1 MQLRAAG
8 SFSGGLNATS
18 RARYASVDECWDVVI
33 VGAGPAGSTAAGYL
47 APLGYH
53 TLLLERGRFPRHRIG
68 ESLLPSMMPVL
79 EDFGLVDACREAGFV
94 EKTGATFIWGRT
106 REPWDIRFGDTPFLP
121 SSVAFHVE
129 RSVFDQ
135 ILLDNARH
143 RGVCVRMN
151 ASGLG
156 PLLDGDRVVG
166 LTYRDNTTGRTRSV
180 EAKMVIDASG
190 SASAIGRRLTTRRY
204 DERMRQM
211 ALYSY
216 FRGIRGAGDFRSRH
230 IIVESCPKGW
240 FWFIPMNSERLGEVS
255 LGLVT
260 GKEFE
265 AEIQEMGPE
274 GFYDEALA
282 ESVYVRELLGPDATR
297 ISKMHGVRDWA
308 YSCDATA
315 GPGYYLAGDAAAF
328 LDPLLSTGVS
338 LAMLAG
344 YSASVCIHSALSDP
358 ALERPAATFYAD
370 NYRTMYEVTRDFLHY
385 FYAGNASMHPDELFW
400 KARSMLKFD
409 ENLGA
414 KQAFSFFVN
423 TLPGN
428 PHPALQ
434 KQIPLFHQF
443 MANLDPPVNE
453 GHTVPGMT
461 KIVGGRFSS
470 AEDLRDDDVPVVNG
484 TMEATWR
491 IDRGRHRLEPIWG
504 VTFDRERPVFSSTS
518 SWLLGRNVA
527 PLGEE
532 SARLLSLIDGEKPW
546 SAIVKRYA
554 SLQGMALEEG
564 RSVATE
570 IVRPLLAQD
579 YVLAQSIVDAEPV
592 PRP

>member
-1 MQLRAAG
+1 
-8 SFSGGLNATS
+8 
-18 RARYASVDECWDVVI
+18 VDECWDIVI

-47 APLGYH
+47 APLGYR
-53 TLLLERGRFPRHRIG
+53 TLLLERGGFPRHRVG

-79 EDFGLVDACREAGFV
+79 EDFGLVDTCREAGFV

-106 REPWDIRFGDTPFLP
+106 REPWEIRFAEASFLP
-121 SSVAFHVE
+121 SSIAFHVE

-135 ILLDNARH
+135 ILLDNARR
-143 RGVCVRMN
+143 RGACVRMN
-151 ASGLG
+151 ASALG

-166 LTYRDNTTGRTRSV
+166 LRYRDNNTGRTRFV
-180 EAKMVIDASG
+180 EAKVLIDASG
-190 SASAIGRRLTTRRY
+190 SASVLGRRLTTRHY

-216 FRGIRGAGDFRSRH
+216 FRGIRGPDSSRSRQ
-230 IIVESCPKGW
+230 IIIESCPKGW

-260 GKEFE
+260 GREFE
-265 AEIQEMGPE
+265 AEIQERGPE
-274 GFYDEALA
+274 SFYDEALA
-282 ESVYVRELLGPDATR
+282 ESTYMGELLGPDATR
-297 ISKMHGVRDWA
+297 ISRMHGVRDWA
-308 YSCDATA
+308 YSCDTTA

-344 YSASVCIHSALSDP
+344 YSASVCIHSAMSDP
-358 ALERPAATFYAD
+358 ALEEPASTFYAD

-385 FYAGNASMHPDELFW
+385 FYAGNASVHPDELFW
-400 KARSMLKFD
+400 KARKMLKID

-423 TLPGN
+423 TIPGN

-443 MANLDPPVNE
+443 MANLDHPVNE
-453 GHTVPGMT
+453 GDTPPGMA
-461 KIVGGRFSS
+461 KIVNGGFSS
-470 AEDLRDDDVPVVNG
+470 AEDLRDDDIPVVNG
-484 TMEATWR
+484 TMEATWQ
-491 IDRGRHRLEPIWG
+491 IDRDRHRLEPIWG

-518 SWLLGRNVA
+518 SWLLGRNIA
-527 PLGEE
+527 PLEEE
-532 SARLLSLIDGEKPW
+532 SARLLSLVDGEEPW

-554 SLQGMALEEG
+554 SLRGMAVEEG
-564 RSVATE
+564 QDVATK
-570 IVRPLLAQD
+570 IIRPLLAQD
-579 YVLAQSIVDAEPV
+579 YVLVQGVVNTEVVSGQ
-592 PRP
+592 